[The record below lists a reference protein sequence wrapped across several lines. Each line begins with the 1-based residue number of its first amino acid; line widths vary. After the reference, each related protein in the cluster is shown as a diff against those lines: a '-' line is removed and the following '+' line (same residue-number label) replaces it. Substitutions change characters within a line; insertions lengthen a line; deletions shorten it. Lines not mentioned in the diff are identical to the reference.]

1 MNKTIKM
8 LSVFALV
15 LSAVV
20 FANAQAV
27 TSGTVQFDVSVQ
39 PAFDLRNDGPAT
51 ASPGVTVNTQTANG
65 ALGTT
70 ITIND
75 ASPNVNNATL
85 TASAPIRMRSNATYK
100 LTALRA
106 NGDSPSA
113 TDFEDSDIKMGITYT
128 TRSGANVNT
137 GGTDAAEPGWG
148 AAPTKTVGD
157 LTGFAAKIAGGS
169 RISNGGNNLST
180 DNFVKASLNF
190 SVARAYYTPINNYTE
205 TVSLAIVA
213 GP

>member
-1 MNKTIKM
+1 MTKIIKM
-8 LSVFALV
+8 MSVFALV

-20 FANAQAV
+20 FANAQAQ
-27 TSGTVQFDVSVQ
+27 TTGTVQFDVSVQ

-51 ASPGVTVNTQTANG
+51 ASPGVVVNVQTANG

-106 NGDSPSA
+106 NTDSPSA

-137 GGTDAAEPGWG
+137 PGLDAAVSGWG
-148 AAPTKTVGD
+148 ASPTKTVGD
-157 LTGFAAKIAGGS
+157 LTNFAQKIAGGD
-169 RISNGGNNLST
+169 RISNGGNNVST
-180 DNFVKASLNF
+180 DNFVRASLNF